1 MEVKSFDTI
10 LTGLCDTFD
19 SLISPK
25 TIARS
30 NTNIIYLVFKALAK
44 GFEVIN
50 NVCVSLNNKF
60 DPSSCSEEDLE
71 SVASL
76 VGTERL
82 KGSASGLEITVT
94 NSGEETAEL
103 QSGFYYY
110 TFDDDTIFKF
120 EVLAE
125 SETVPYVT
133 VKAGSSVSYF
143 AFSEDTDGNALL
155 GSYAVTEQS
164 DITVTTDKVLS
175 SDFTFSC
182 SDNSELLGESSETNS
197 AFRQRILTETTLQ
210 DSIVELQAKLK
221 SLPYIYDCQVIFN
234 DTLTAKT
241 VDDVTIPPYYMAI
254 FYSGALRSELAQV
267 VAEKSIFP
275 TVNVD
280 GESQLTMYENDSFVD
295 GYYAVY
301 VTPFREYTY
310 SVKVNFTYNATYQ
323 TRATAEESISTL
335 LYNKLRGHKHSDYIK
350 ETDIYDALSSLES
363 ASVEI
368 LNVDL
373 YDTDGNE
380 VSYISIPKSRIPYL
394 LSVNFDD

>member
-10 LTGLCDTFD
+10 LTELCDTFD

-30 NTNIIYLVFKALAK
+30 NTNIIYLVFKAIAK
-44 GFEVIN
+44 GYEVIN

-82 KGSASGLEITVT
+82 KGTASGLEITVT
-94 NSGEETAEL
+94 NNGEETAEL

-110 TFDDDTIFKF
+110 AFDDDTIFKF

-125 SETVPYVT
+125 SETIPYVT
-133 VKAGSSVSYF
+133 VAAGSSVSYF
-143 AFSEDTDGNALL
+143 AFSEDVDGNALL

-182 SDNSELLGESSETNS
+182 SDNTELLGESSETNS

-210 DSIVELQAKLK
+210 DSIVELQTKLK
-221 SLPYIYDCQVIFN
+221 SMSYIYDCQVIFN
-234 DTLTAKT
+234 DTLTEKT
-241 VDDVTIPPYYMAI
+241 IDDVTIPPYYMII
-254 FYSGALRSELAQV
+254 FYSGALRSEIAQV

-280 GESQLTMYENDSFVD
+280 GESQLTMYESDSFVD
-295 GYYAVY
+295 GYYPVY

-310 SVKVNFTYNATYQ
+310 SVKVNFTYNSTYQ
-323 TRATAEESISTL
+323 TRVTAEESISTL
-335 LYNKLRGHKHSDYIK
+335 LYSKLRGHKHFDYIK
-350 ETDIYDALSSLES
+350 ETDIYDALSSLEV

-394 LSVNFDD
+394 LSISFND